1 MDYMQIL
8 SSSALG
14 DDDNG
19 DAVTGSDSM
28 GTFSASSYRYD
39 SEEEQT
45 STAAE
50 DSKADTKQV
59 LIIRS

>member
-14 DDDNG
+14 DDDNR

-28 GTFSASSYRYD
+28 GTFSTSSYQYD
-39 SEEEQT
+39 SEEEPFFT
-45 STAAE
+45 AE
-50 DSKADTKQV
+50 DSKVDTKQV
-59 LIIRS
+59 INHP

>member
-39 SEEEQT
+39 SEEEQN
-45 STAAE
+45 STAE
-50 DSKADTKQV
+50 DSKTDTKQV
-59 LIIRS
+59 IIICS